1 MNPIYLALIAAA
13 VIALLFLLFSGF
25 IKNMLSKIFL
35 LVLNSMGGVI
45 LLLLLKYVF
54 GVEIPVNPYTLG
66 TVLIFGLPA
75 LGTLLIL
82 HYGGMI

>member
-1 MNPIYLALIAAA
+1 MNPVYLALMAVA
-13 VIALLFLLFSGF
+13 VIALAVLLFSGF
-25 IKNMLSKIFL
+25 IKNILSKIFL
-35 LVLNSMGGVI
+35 LALNSMGGVI

-54 GVEIPVNPYTLG
+54 GVEIPVNPYTLVA
-66 TVLIFGLPA
+66 VLIFGLPA